1 MAEKRLVIGLTGPI
15 SGGKGVVAEIL
26 KEKGFFYT
34 STSDRIREEIN
45 ARREEITRKKLQ
57 EVADELRQTFG
68 PEVLAERSWEMI
80 ENKEE
85 NVVIDS
91 IRGEVEVDFLKTKP
105 GFILIGVTAPREL
118 RFERARQRVREGE
131 PLVWEKFVEVDMKD
145 FNSGLGKN
153 GRNIQ
158 ACLEKTDFLIENT
171 GTLDELKLEVDKI
184 LEKILN

>member
-1 MAEKRLVIGLTGPI
+1 MAEKRIVIGLTGPI
-15 SGGKGVVAEIL
+15 SGGKGTVAEIL
-26 KEKGFFYT
+26 KSKGFFYT
-34 STSDRIREEIN
+34 STSDRIREEIS
-45 ARREEITRKKLQ
+45 ARHEEITREKLLK
-57 EVADELRQTFG
+57 VADELRQSFG
-68 PEVLAERSWEMI
+68 PEVLAKRSWEMV

-118 RFERARQRVREGE
+118 RFERAKQRVREGE
-131 PLVWEKFVEVDMKD
+131 PLVWENFVEIDKND
-145 FNSGLGKN
+145 FDSGLGKN

-158 ACLEKTDFLIENT
+158 ACLQKADFLIENT
-171 GTLDELKLEVDKI
+171 KTLDELKLEVDKI